1 MEPRLWSL
9 KGSRALAVRARRAH
23 RRGAAGYAGNP
34 DKEVEAWAKKL
45 AEVDSKR
52 SAYRDQQA
60 EGLITLDELRTKLAD
75 LEETRAVA
83 LNELKALTTRRE
95 QLERLEHDAEALLE
109 HYAGM
114 VPEALD
120 DLTPNERRDVY
131 KMMRLNVLIFPD
143 GSVEVTGV
151 FGGPLELGATHSME
165 MEGSWSWIM
174 SKSEASRVRLPMR

>member
-60 EGLITLDELRTKLAD
+60 EGLITLDELRTKLAA

-83 LNELKALTTRRE
+83 L
-95 QLERLEHDAEALLE
+95 
-109 HYAGM
+109 
-114 VPEALD
+114 
-120 DLTPNERRDVY
+120 
-131 KMMRLNVLIFPD
+131 
-143 GSVEVTGV
+143 
-151 FGGPLELGATHSME
+151 
-165 MEGSWSWIM
+165 
-174 SKSEASRVRLPMR
+174 